1 MHKIRKL
8 AAPPNGFT
16 STPQFDSPPVEALV
30 AQLGPHHRSRVL
42 QHLRELPENDRRLRF
57 GYAIGDDSL
66 RSYVRGLH
74 FSRDGVFGA
83 FDEAAELLALGH
95 LAFERSTP
103 TVHAAAH
110 AEFGISVL
118 PHARRRG
125 LALALLRRAA
135 MHAANRGATQLV
147 MNYLPGNTALAQLA
161 ARANMNFVQDQVD
174 PRAYLALP
182 APTAA
187 TLMEETFGELVAAID
202 LGFRVANAERFEVAA
217 TSA

>member
-1 MHKIRKL
+1 MHKAIRL
-8 AAPPNGFT
+8 APPPNRFI
-16 STPQFDSPPVEALV
+16 SPRQIDSPPVEALV
-30 AQLGPHHRSRVL
+30 AQLGPHHRPRVL
-42 QHLRELPENDRRLRF
+42 QHLRDLPEDDRRLRF
-57 GYAIGDDSL
+57 GYAISDDSL

-95 LAFERSTP
+95 LGFERSSP
-103 TVHAAAH
+103 TAH

-118 PHARRRG
+118 PRARRRG
-125 LALALLRRAA
+125 LGLALLQRAA

-147 MNYLPGNTALAQLA
+147 MTYLPGNTALAQLA
-161 ARANMNFVQDQVD
+161 ARANMSFVQDQVD

-182 APTAA
+182 APSAA
-187 TLMEETFGELVAAID
+187 TLMEETFGELLAAID
-202 LGFRVANAERFEVAA
+202 LGFRVANAERFKVAA

>member
-1 MHKIRKL
+1 MHKTIQL

-16 STPQFDSPPVEALV
+16 SRPQIDSPPVEALV
-30 AQLGPHHRSRVL
+30 AQLGPHHRPRVL
-42 QHLRELPENDRRLRF
+42 QHLRELPEDDRRLRF

-66 RSYVRGLH
+66 RNYVRGLH

-83 FDEAAELLALGH
+83 LDEAAELLALGH
-95 LAFERSTP
+95 LAFERSSP
-103 TVHAAAH
+103 TAH

-118 PHARRRG
+118 PRARRRG
-125 LALALLRRAA
+125 LGLALLRRAA

-147 MNYLPGNTALAQLA
+147 MTYLPGNTALAQLA

-182 APTAA
+182 APSAA
-187 TLMEETFGELVAAID
+187 TLMEETFGELLAAID
-202 LGFRVANAERFEVAA
+202 LGFRVANAERFEVTA

>member
-1 MHKIRKL
+1 MHKIFRFT
-8 AAPPNGFT
+8 APPNGLT
-16 STPQFDSPPVEALV
+16 SKHQIDSLPVGALV
-30 AQLGPHHRSRVL
+30 AQLGPHHRPRVL
-42 QHLRELPENDRRLRF
+42 QHLRDLPEDDRRLRF

-83 FDEAAELLALGH
+83 FDEAADLLALGH
-95 LAFERSTP
+95 LGFERSSP
-103 TVHAAAH
+103 TAH

-125 LALALLRRAA
+125 LGLALLQRAA

-147 MNYLPGNTALAQLA
+147 MTYLPGNTALAQLA

-187 TLMEETFGELVAAID
+187 TLMEETFGELLAAID

>member
-1 MHKIRKL
+1 MHKIIRL
-8 AAPPNGFT
+8 AARPNRFSAT
-16 STPQFDSPPVEALV
+16 RQIDSPPVEALV
-30 AQLGPHHRSRVL
+30 AQLGPHHRPRVL
-42 QHLRELPENDRRLRF
+42 QHLRALPEDDRRLRF

-74 FSRDGVFGA
+74 FSRDGAFGA
-83 FDEAAELLALGH
+83 FDEAADLLALGH
-95 LAFERSTP
+95 LGFERSSP
-103 TVHAAAH
+103 TAHATAH

-125 LALALLRRAA
+125 LGLALLQRAA

-147 MNYLPGNTALAQLA
+147 MTYLPGNTALAQLA

-187 TLMEETFGELVAAID
+187 TLMEEAFGELLAAID

>member
-1 MHKIRKL
+1 MHKVIQL
-8 AAPPNGFT
+8 TAPPNGLT

-30 AQLGPHHRSRVL
+30 AQLGPHHRPRVL
-42 QHLRELPENDRRLRF
+42 QHLRELPEDDRRLRF

-66 RSYVRGLH
+66 RNYVRGLH

-83 FDEAAELLALGH
+83 LDEAAELLALGH
-95 LAFERSTP
+95 LAFERNSP
-103 TVHAAAH
+103 TAH

-118 PHARRRG
+118 PRARRRG
-125 LALALLRRAA
+125 LGLALLRRAA

-147 MNYLPGNTALAQLA
+147 MTYLPGNTALAQLA

-182 APTAA
+182 APSAA
-187 TLMEETFGELVAAID
+187 TLMEETFGELLAAID
-202 LGFRVANAERFEVAA
+202 LGFRVANAERFEVTA

>member
-1 MHKIRKL
+1 MHKILRL
-8 AAPPNGFT
+8 AARPNRFT
-16 STPQFDSPPVEALV
+16 STRQIDSPPVEALV
-30 AQLGPHHRSRVL
+30 AQLGPHHRARVL
-42 QHLRELPENDRRLRF
+42 LHLRELPEDDRRLRF

-95 LAFERSTP
+95 LGFERSSP
-103 TVHAAAH
+103 TAH

-118 PHARRRG
+118 PRARRSG
-125 LALALLRRAA
+125 LGLALLRRAA

-147 MNYLPGNTALAQLA
+147 MTYLPGNTALAQLA
-161 ARANMNFVQDQVD
+161 ARANMSFVQDQVD

-182 APTAA
+182 APSAA
-187 TLMEETFGELVAAID
+187 TLMKETFGELIAAID
-202 LGFRVANAERFEVAA
+202 LGFRVANAERVEVAA